1 MALLSKGSSLISGGI
16 WRRILARRRRTGR
29 GGGGAVS
36 HASPCLAQPLLA
48 QASLV
53 AGCGGGGV
61 PAALQQG
68 ACAVSSPGREPAV
81 AQASSFVGSEALQ
94 HVSAGGGSLLP
105 SMLLN
110 FASLCCSSSDCSQV
124 LNHRRDRG
132 STCKRSCRSTIFVLV
147 AVYRKTHPWPAP
159 RRFEHTAQCAWPC
172 RGSRAQPSRGPRDT

>member
-1 MALLSKGSSLISGGI
+1 MALLSNGSSLISGGI

-36 HASPCLAQPLLA
+36 ASSPCLAQPLLA
-48 QASLV
+48 QASFV
-53 AGCGGGGV
+53 AGCGGV
-61 PAALQQG
+61 SAALQQEG
-68 ACAVSSPGREPAV
+68 ACAASSPGREPLV
-81 AQASSFVGSEALQ
+81 AQASSFVGCDALQ
-94 HVSAGGGSLLP
+94 HVAAGGGSLLP

-172 RGSRAQPSRGPRDT
+172 RGSRAPPSRGPRDT